1 MPPAYPACKM
11 PSVALQPRENR
22 MSNNLGILDRTLRI
36 ASGMLL
42 VALAAPGTIESW
54 GYLGVLGLLT
64 GVIGA
69 CPVYSML
76 GLDTRWHG
84 R

>member
-1 MPPAYPACKM
+1 
-11 PSVALQPRENR
+11 
-22 MSNNLGILDRTLRI
+22 
-36 ASGMLL
+36 
-42 VALAAPGTIESW
+42 
-54 GYLGVLGLLT
+54 VLGLLT

>member
-1 MPPAYPACKM
+1 
-11 PSVALQPRENR
+11 

-42 VALAAPGTIESW
+42 VSLAAAGTVESW
-54 GYLGVLGLLT
+54 GYLGTLGLLT

-69 CPVYSML
+69 CPIYSVL
-76 GLDTRWHG
+76 GLDTRWDRMHA
-84 R
+84 RPPRLW

>member
-1 MPPAYPACKM
+1 
-11 PSVALQPRENR
+11 
-22 MSNNLGILDRTLRI
+22 MSNNLGILDRALRI

-42 VALAAPGTIESW
+42 VALAAPGTIEPW

-64 GVIGA
+64 GVIGV

>member
-1 MPPAYPACKM
+1 M
-11 PSVALQPRENR
+11 ALQQRDNR

-54 GYLGVLGLLT
+54 GYVGVLGLWT
-64 GVIGA
+64 GVIGI
-69 CPVYSML
+69 CPVYSIL
-76 GLDTRWHG
+76 GFDTCWHG

>member
-1 MPPAYPACKM
+1 
-11 PSVALQPRENR
+11 

-54 GYLGVLGLLT
+54 GYLGVLGMLT
-64 GVIGA
+64 GVAGV

-76 GLDTRWHG
+76 GLDTRWPG

>member
-1 MPPAYPACKM
+1 M
-11 PSVALQPRENR
+11 ALQQTEDR
-22 MSNNLGILDRTLRI
+22 MSNNLGTLDRTLRI

-54 GYLGVLGLLT
+54 GYLGVLGMLT
-64 GVIGA
+64 GVIGI